1 MSTIYKTPTFLS
13 VLQRIIMN
21 FKEACDQV
29 GYNPDYS
36 KAPERV
42 YRYFAYK
49 DGQAFECSSKAEAQ
63 KINHI
68 IEYILINKDEI
79 DHYTQKRNALL
90 SMAIQLWE
98 KNLREEYADIPDDVY
113 NLCYEKAYD
122 RSHAYGY
129 DEVAS
134 TLEDT
139 IAFACKLLNYA
150 SD

>member
-1 MSTIYKTPTFLS
+1 MIF
-13 VLQRIIMN
+13 N
-21 FKEACDQV
+21 EACAQV

-49 DGQAFECSSKAEAQ
+49 DGQAFECSSKADAQ
-63 KINHI
+63 KISHL
-68 IEYILINKDEI
+68 IEYILVNKDEI
-79 DHYTQKRNALL
+79 DQHAKNQNALF
-90 SMAIQLWE
+90 SMAVQLWE

-113 NLCYEKAYD
+113 NLCYEEAYD
-122 RSHAYGY
+122 RSNAYGY

-139 IAFACKLLNYA
+139 IAFACKILSCA
-150 SD
+150 SG